1 MKSFILA
8 VFASVF
14 FLFFSSNVYAPTL
27 NPGTTGFTIETIV
40 LQSIGG
46 NLLSLQGDSSYL
58 NIYWNATFLDAG
70 KPSINAKCYFNCNI
84 STNNCV
90 GSQTCSY
97 SGPTGIGVC
106 TITNPNYNQ
115 PLSTTDLVSCNFT
128 DPQNPSVEYRL
139 PGGNYPSRSFV
150 PIDFQV
156 ITSPSATTVGIPVS
170 VPVTLKNTGL
180 FTGSFDLTLYSIS
193 TPVVIDPPSVSNPQY
208 IVVGPLSG
216 DSYLATSEAV
226 SFPVDITAFSAL
238 TRVRVGVLAN
248 STLQPQIYKES
259 IIEINTGFAS
269 LSEFHLEGVI
279 QIILF
284 STILLLVAFSKKKL
298 FK

>member
-1 MKSFILA
+1 MRFFILLIVISA
-8 VFASVF
+8 
-14 FLFFSSNVYAPTL
+14 FLLFPSTAHAPVL
-27 NPGTTGFTIETIV
+27 VPGETGFRTETI
-40 LQSIGG
+40 LIQPIGG
-46 NLLSLQGDSSYL
+46 NFLSLQGDSSYL
-58 NIYWNATFLDAG
+58 NIYWNATFLG
-70 KPSINAKCYFNCNI
+70 VTKPAINAKCYFNCNI
-84 STNNCV
+84 STSPCS

-115 PLSTTDLVSCNFT
+115 PLSIPDLVSCNFT
-128 DPQNPSVEYRL
+128 DPQNPSVEYKL
-139 PGGNYPSRSFV
+139 PDGNYPSRSFV

-193 TPVVIDPPSVSNPQY
+193 TPVVINPHSVSNPNY

-226 SFPVDITAFSAL
+226 SFPVDITVLSAL

-259 IIEINTGFAS
+259 IIDINTGFAS
-269 LSEFHLEGVI
+269 LSEFHLEGVV

-284 STILLLVAFSKKKL
+284 STILLFIAFSRKKL